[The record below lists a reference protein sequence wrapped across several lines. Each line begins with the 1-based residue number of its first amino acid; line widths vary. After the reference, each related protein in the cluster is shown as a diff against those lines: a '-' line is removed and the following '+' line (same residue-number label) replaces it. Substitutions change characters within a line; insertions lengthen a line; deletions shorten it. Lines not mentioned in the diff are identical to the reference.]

1 MKAYNNTPIQF
12 HTNDGIGLRLANAA
26 TRKRLDR
33 VQESARAHPA
43 MPVPTG
49 KVLEDVIALG
59 SAALVL
65 HVQRLLSGKPLE
77 VMPESPNVTRLR
89 VCGAVD
95 YVIDRSKHCVL
106 SQPAPLTRREK
117 IASQQAP
124 WHHPFQHPLDAVDV
138 LNPLSRPAWL
148 VHIAARPDW
157 FGYAFARHDDGQ
169 DQLFVERDHMVYAL
183 SRVTRI
189 VFYWMRHDPAF
200 VALQHKLST
209 ALTLH
214 IGPGLVNL
222 AMRARV
228 QTDNVSLNA
237 RHLNLVWRHQQ
248 AYTCMEQENPR
259 LLPLLTAWLLHNK
272 ANGQAKLPDAL
283 PAIRKDILASGLP
296 PKAWRYL
303 AHYGMKR
310 LLPIRTNRTTWA
322 ALVDTLLALNAAR
335 WPLLPPRGFL
345 RLLHDSAG
353 LPANYDLATTDGAP
367 GWFWQMACEEAFAR
381 RGDVA
386 AYLDFFD
393 RVPYLA
399 WLVREFGLTPDQ
411 NQRRKKI
418 AWLCE
423 VAERHKEFAPQD
435 DEPAWA
441 LWLQAASWDAV
452 KELAVVPLLSRGALL
467 KEAIALHNCVDSYA
481 DACRAE
487 TQLLLSLRD
496 HRTGKRVALVGL
508 KRSGDSWSLGQVAG
522 PCNRP
527 APLWV
532 KKVADQAAGVVRYHH
547 SQRPPAL
554 DEPSA
559 KQGPADQDLPFE
571 DPCRPAI

>member
-1 MKAYNNTPIQF
+1 MKAFNNIPIQF

-33 VQESARAHPA
+33 VHESARAHQA

-49 KVLEDVIALG
+49 KVLEDIIALG

-65 HVQRLLSGKPLE
+65 HVQRLLGGKPLE
-77 VMPESPNVTRLR
+77 VMVESPSVTRIR

-95 YVIDRSKHCVL
+95 YVIDRSKHSVL
-106 SQPAPLTRREK
+106 SQAARLTSRDK
-117 IASQQAP
+117 KTKQQPP
-124 WHHPFQHPLDAVDV
+124 WCHPFELPLDAVDV
-138 LNPLSRPAWL
+138 LNPLNRPGWL
-148 VHIAARPDW
+148 VHIAARPGW
-157 FGYAFARHDDGQ
+157 FGYAFARHDGGQ
-169 DQLFVERDHMVYAL
+169 DQLFVKQDHMAYAL

-189 VFYWMRHDPAF
+189 AFDRLQHHPA
-200 VALQHKLST
+200 VIALQHQLST

-228 QTDNVSLNA
+228 HTGNVSLIA

-248 AYTCMEQENPR
+248 AYARMERENPR
-259 LLPLLTAWLLHNK
+259 LLPLLTAWLLHNR
-272 ANGQAKLPDAL
+272 ANAQAELQDAL
-283 PAIRKDILASGLP
+283 PAIRDDMLASNLP

-310 LLPIRTNRTTWA
+310 LLPIRANRAPWP
-322 ALVDTLLALNAAR
+322 ALINTLHALNAAR

-353 LPANYDLATTDGAP
+353 LPATYDLATTDGTP
-367 GWFWQMACEEAFAR
+367 GWFWQMTCEEAFAR

-423 VAERHKEFAPQD
+423 VAEQHKEFSPLN

-481 DACRAE
+481 DDCRAE
-487 TQLLLSLRD
+487 TRLLLSLRD
-496 HRTGKRVALVGL
+496 HRTGKRVALAGL
-508 KRSGDSWSLGQVAG
+508 DRSGDSWALGQVAG
-522 PCNRP
+522 SCNRP

-532 KKVADQAAGVVRYHH
+532 KKVANQAAGIVRHHH

-554 DEPSA
+554 DDPLA
-559 KQGPADQDLPFE
+559 MQGPADQDLLFD
-571 DPCRPAI
+571 DP